1 MTLASSCDT
10 RTAVVLFGV
19 PEHGVDRLIEC
30 ALDTAATPQDAA
42 PDESGADRAGP
53 HAADPVRWFVFGL
66 DMTLLATLDRC
77 WHGTATL
84 VVTRLL
90 AFDAAN
96 REAVR
101 VILERE
107 GQPLESVIW
116 VHGPLARCGAP
127 DPVRE
132 VLRVPGD
139 SEISLEAIA
148 AQLRQS
154 LRPTS
159 RSTA

>member
-1 MTLASSCDT
+1 MNFTSSCDT
-10 RTAVVLFGV
+10 RSAVVLFGV

-30 ALDTAATPQDAA
+30 VLESAAPPRDAA
-42 PDESGADRAGP
+42 PDEAGADRAAP
-53 HAADPVRWFVFGL
+53 HAADAVRWFVFGL
-66 DMTLLATLDRC
+66 DMPLLTTLDRC
-77 WHGTATL
+77 WHGTAPL

-107 GQPLESVIW
+107 GQPLESVLW

-139 SEISLEAIA
+139 SEVSLEAIA

-154 LRPTS
+154 LLPAS
-159 RSTA
+159 RSAA